1 MKAENEFAAYLTGDR
16 PSCEAAYLNSRLFP
30 AINALAKKA
39 RRCARTQLWLTV
51 GECIAALCLPLL
63 ALFPFAI
70 PDAALKLA
78 LASLGVLIAAAL
90 FAQQILEEL
99 GEGLH
104 AALFT
109 QEEKPFLSLC
119 LREDLA
125 GDVEVLASRVKAE
138 ALLAGE
144 EAPAREGKFV
154 CDDLGGEVAFSA
166 SGKYRVTRLPVP
178 MKCATCKPLF
188 FDLYGDCVSYPDMA
202 ARAEKKSTGGLSWFK
217 RWIWCVCW
225 RVCFA

>member
-1 MKAENEFAAYLTGDR
+1 MGSRCRSNEGLRGSA
-16 PSCEAAYLNSRLFP
+16 SNVVEALEEL
-30 AINALAKKA
+30 NALNEALPA
-39 RRCARTQLWLTV
+39 
-51 GECIAALCLPLL
+51 GE
-63 ALFPFAI
+63 
-70 PDAALKLA
+70 A
-78 LASLGVLIAAAL
+78 LAGAIDALHLQYRAVRATLAAESYLGNGRFDYANTLCL

>member
-1 MKAENEFAAYLTGDR
+1 M
-16 PSCEAAYLNSRLFP
+16 EALEEL
-30 AINALAKKA
+30 NALNEALPA
-39 RRCARTQLWLTV
+39 
-51 GECIAALCLPLL
+51 GE
-63 ALFPFAI
+63 
-70 PDAALKLA
+70 A
-78 LASLGVLIAAAL
+78 LAGAIDALHLQYRAVRATLAAESYLGNGRFDYANTLCL

-202 ARAEKKSTGGLSWFK
+202 TRAEKKSTGGLSWFK